1 MSWSSL
7 LSLIVNGVVVGS
19 VYSMVALGFVVI
31 YKTTRVI
38 NFAQGELLLVGAYV
52 CFALTVSYQLPF
64 WVSFLMTGV
73 FCGTLGYIIE
83 RVVLRRVVG
92 DPIVSVIMITLGLSI
107 VLRAIVGAVFGVNAQ
122 IIPSPIPDGA
132 VMVGGVPVSY
142 QYLFSMAF
150 SLVAMVAFGAFFRWT
165 RLGLAMRATATDQQA
180 AMAMGIDVG
189 RIFAVSWAIAC
200 VVSAVGGVLLAT
212 ISGVNLGVSHFG
224 LKVFPAVILGGLDS
238 IVGAAVGGVL
248 IGVIE
253 NVADGMFKSLLDID
267 GFRDVAAFA
276 LLVVVLMVRPYGL
289 FGQRA
294 IERI

>member
-1 MSWSSL
+1 
-7 LSLIVNGVVVGS
+7 
-19 VYSMVALGFVVI
+19 
-31 YKTTRVI
+31 
-38 NFAQGELLLVGAYV
+38 
-52 CFALTVSYQLPF
+52 
-64 WVSFLMTGV
+64 
-73 FCGTLGYIIE
+73 
-83 RVVLRRVVG
+83 
-92 DPIVSVIMITLGLSI
+92 
-107 VLRAIVGAVFGVNAQ
+107 
-122 IIPSPIPDGA
+122 
-132 VMVGGVPVSY
+132 
-142 QYLFSMAF
+142 MAF
-150 SLVAMVAFGAFFRWT
+150 SLVAMVVFGAFFRWT

-180 AMAMGIDVG
+180 DMAMGIDVG

-238 IVGAAVGGVL
+238 VVGAAIGGIL

-253 NVADGMFKSLLDID
+253 NVADGVFKSILDID

>member
-19 VYSMVALGFVVI
+19 VYAMVAMGFVVI

-38 NFAQGELLLVGAYV
+38 NFAQGELLMVGAYV
-52 CFALTVSYQLPF
+52 CFALTVKYQLPF
-64 WVSFLMTGV
+64 WASFVMTGA
-73 FCGTLGYIIE
+73 FCGVLGYVIE

-92 DPIVSVIMITLGLSI
+92 DPVVSIIMITLGLSI
-107 VLRAIVGAVFGVNAQ
+107 VLRAIVGAVFGVYSHV
-122 IIPSPIPDGA
+122 IPSPIPDGSL
-132 VMVGGVPVSY
+132 MIGGTPVSY

-150 SLVAMVAFGAFFRWT
+150 SVVAMVAFGAFFRWT
-165 RLGLAMRATATDQQA
+165 PLGLAMRATASDQQA

-189 RIFAVSWAIAC
+189 RIFAVSWGIAC

-212 ISGVNLGVSHFG
+212 INGVNLGVAHFG

-238 IVGAAVGGVL
+238 IIGAAIGGVL

-253 NVADGMFKSLLDID
+253 NVSDGVFKSIFDID

-276 LLVVVLMVRPYGL
+276 LLVAVLMVRPYGL